1 MATPA
6 QIAANQ
12 ANAQFSTGP
21 RSGDGKQRS
30 SRNSTQHGMCS
41 KDLVILPGEEDE
53 FSELL
58 EGLSNELS
66 PVGQIE
72 EVVFQQIIHGAW
84 NLRRCRRREAELM
97 TGSIDPL
104 LDDTNE
110 AKLRRLDTYAR
121 RAQNEFSRAMKE
133 LKSLQ
138 TERQYRIEAQPPQP
152 DEDID
157 ETMRGASPLIDF
169 QSIETRLISQR
180 HRSNAANTRALEAQ
194 FDALAAPPRMERTKP
209 IVPSAA

>member
-12 ANAQFSTGP
+12 ANAQLSTGP
-21 RSGDGKQRS
+21 RSDEGKQRS
-30 SRNSTQHGMCS
+30 SRNSTCHGMCS

-53 FSELL
+53 FAQLL
-58 EGLSNELS
+58 EGLSDELA

-84 NLRRCRRREAELM
+84 NLRRCRRREAELV
-97 TGSIDPL
+97 TCSIDPL

-133 LKSLQ
+133 LKALQ

-169 QSIETRLISQR
+169 QSIERRLNAQDHHRYVRVNHQFASQL
-180 HRSNAANTRALEAQ
+180 NNLMLEPCPDAA
-194 FDALAAPPRMERTKP
+194 
-209 IVPSAA
+209 